1 MFPRVDEVGGAA
13 EVGGVWTENGAV
25 ENVVVG
31 RNSAT
36 SSHSLKE
43 TRIGAPR
50 GMAVHVEAAAL
61 TERLGVVWIKIG
73 LELNEVWMRSK
84 KFEEGLGVGVGPV
97 AEDGYRALV
106 Q

>member
-1 MFPRVDEVGGAA
+1 MVPGVDEVRGAA
-13 EVGGVWTENGAV
+13 EVGGVRTENGTV

-36 SSHSLKE
+36 SSYSLKE
-43 TRIGAPR
+43 ARIGAPR

-61 TERLGVVWIKIG
+61 TERLRVVWIKIG

-84 KFEEGLGVGVGPV
+84 KFEEGLGVGIGPV
-97 AEDGYRALV
+97 A
-106 Q
+106 

>member
-1 MFPRVDEVGGAA
+1 MVPRADEVGGAA
-13 EVGGVWTENGAV
+13 EVGGVRTENGTV

-43 TRIGAPR
+43 ARIGAPR

-61 TERLGVVWIKIG
+61 TERLCVVGIKIG